1 MGTDVKNEGVN
12 EKEMEKDF
20 TRFGD
25 LLELGRERKWREVS
39 IRGIKILH
47 IKIKLLKEVGKSL

>member
-1 MGTDVKNEGVN
+1 MK
-12 EKEMEKDF
+12 KDF

-25 LLELGRERKWREVS
+25 LLELGTERKWREVI

-47 IKIKLLKEVGKSL
+47 IKII